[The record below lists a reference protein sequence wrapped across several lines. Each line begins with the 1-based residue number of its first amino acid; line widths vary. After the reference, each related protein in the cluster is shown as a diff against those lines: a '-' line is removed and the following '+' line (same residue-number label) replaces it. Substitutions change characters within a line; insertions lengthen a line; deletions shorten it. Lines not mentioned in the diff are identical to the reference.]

1 MAAKPPP
8 TARHRTGLTDHDV
21 AHYFK
26 ALDRAVDRT
35 VRARATGPLE
45 HERLRVAAW
54 IHQVYRNP
62 LSSAVFAR
70 AAGPAMRAA
79 RRAQAEALAR
89 RLTVVP
95 TSLTPPVEV
104 WSTAATAAL
113 WAVTEDAVT
122 RCPRPPCGQV
132 VADAWSVMRAT
143 LVPARARSHA
153 PLPFVRAKGAW

>member
-8 TARHRTGLTDHDV
+8 TAGHRTGLTDHDV

-35 VRARATGPLE
+35 VRAPATGRLGY
-45 HERLRVAAW
+45 ERLRVAAW

-70 AAGPAMRAA
+70 PAGRATRDA
-79 RRAQAEALAR
+79 RRAQAAALAR

-122 RCPRPPCGQV
+122 RCPRPPYEQV

-143 LVPARARSHA
+143 LAPARPRAHA